1 MRWRL
6 FPSLK
11 RLFEAKPPTCF
22 LDLIEEFL
30 FFTPH
35 IYKFY
40 DANRNVVKEYPAVTL
55 LELPLEC
62 IQPSQFYVD
71 EDKIAAIRSFIQ
83 KPQDSIIQVVT
94 DGDRFISLDGHT
106 RLYYAVMN
114 GWKSV
119 RAVVVDSSE
128 NWTLRFV
135 KEAQKRKIF
144 QPKDMILVPHTE
156 YEEKWNHF
164 CDEMFAEETGT

>member
-1 MRWRL
+1 MEII
-6 FPSLK
+6 SES
-11 RLFEAKPPTCF
+11 EAIVRGEATTCF
-22 LDLIEEFL
+22 VDLIEEFR

-35 IYKFY
+35 IYKFC
-40 DANRNVVKEYPAVTL
+40 DANRNVVKEYPAVSL
-55 LELPLEC
+55 LELLLEC

-83 KPQDSIIQVVT
+83 NPQDSIIQVAIY
-94 DGDRFISLDGHT
+94 GDRFISLDGHT
-106 RLYYAVMN
+106 RLYHAVTN

-164 CDEMFAEETGT
+164 CDEMFAEEAGT